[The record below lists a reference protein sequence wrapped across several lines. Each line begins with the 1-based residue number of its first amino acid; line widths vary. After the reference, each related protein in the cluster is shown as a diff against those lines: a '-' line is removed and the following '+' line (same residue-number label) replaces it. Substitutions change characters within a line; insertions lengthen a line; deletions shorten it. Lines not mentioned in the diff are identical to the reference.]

1 MASIS
6 FDKGTGWWSIRFFAG
21 PRQGRIKKTLC
32 RHPGEWSKSRPPRR
46 PPPLAVE
53 LAAKYVDQERR
64 AKLGIEVVVRE
75 TPLRS
80 YVDAYRER
88 VSHSLRPRT
97 MSAIGV
103 ACEKFLRY
111 CDGQNIKTLQAVTH
125 LVCREWI
132 VSRLSEGAERSTV
145 VTERSN
151 LMPIW
156 AQAKRD
162 RILIENPWA
171 DEPVPGKPRK
181 EIPTAWTD
189 EEVGKLLEKV
199 DDWLK
204 DLLMLGF
211 NTGIRIGA
219 LLALRWG
226 QIDWEAHLIRVRAVD
241 SKSGKPYEVP
251 MTPTAHDVL
260 GRMDI
265 KQKGHGPR
273 DPIFLNPETG
283 RPYVSRTTYTR
294 IGRLVDLAG
303 ITNYGDFNH
312 IMRRTFATLSL
323 NSGVPM
329 EIVQRCL
336 GHSTMG
342 QTEKAYAHLM
352 TKRLKE
358 GMAGFDIPGKPTV
371 TPDPAQAEPRPQTR
385 PRPTGPESSSKAA
398 TSRPEGNTGGRKDDS
413 KSSPRSR

>member
-6 FDKGTGWWSIRFFAG
+6 FDKGTGWWSVRFFAG
-21 PRQGRIKKTLC
+21 PQQGRIKKTLC
-32 RHPGEWSKSRPPRR
+32 KHPGEWSKARPPKR
-46 PPPLAVE
+46 PPPVVTQ
-53 LAAKYVDQERR
+53 LAAKYIDQERT
-64 AKLGIEVVVRE
+64 AKLGIEVVSRE

-111 CDGQNIKTLQAVTH
+111 CDGRQIKTLQAVTH
-125 LVCREWI
+125 IVCREWI
-132 VSRLSEGAERSTV
+132 VSRLSEGAKRSTV

-162 RILIENPWA
+162 RILIENPWEE
-171 DEPVPGKPRK
+171 EPVPGKARK
-181 EIPTAWTD
+181 EIPTAWTA
-189 EEVGKLLEKV
+189 EEVGSLVAKA
-199 DDWLK
+199 DGWLR

-219 LLALRWG
+219 LLSLRWG
-226 QIDWEAHLIRVRAVD
+226 QIDWEANLIRVRAAD

-251 MTPTAHDVL
+251 MTPMAHDIL
-260 GRMDI
+260 AMMDVR
-265 KQKGHGPR
+265 QKKADTQ

-283 RPYVSRTTYTR
+283 RPYASRTTYTR
-294 IGRLVDLAG
+294 IGRLVELAG

-312 IMRRTFATLSL
+312 IMRRTFATLAL

-336 GHSTMG
+336 GHATLG

-352 TKRLKE
+352 TDRIKKGME
-358 GMAGFDIPGKPTV
+358 GFNIDAGL
-371 TPDPAQAEPRPQTR
+371 TPDQVRGPAPGASPGTSSAPATVRPGGK
-385 PRPTGPESSSKAA
+385 TG
-398 TSRPEGNTGGRKDDS
+398 RRRGDS
-413 KSSPRSR
+413 KTSPR